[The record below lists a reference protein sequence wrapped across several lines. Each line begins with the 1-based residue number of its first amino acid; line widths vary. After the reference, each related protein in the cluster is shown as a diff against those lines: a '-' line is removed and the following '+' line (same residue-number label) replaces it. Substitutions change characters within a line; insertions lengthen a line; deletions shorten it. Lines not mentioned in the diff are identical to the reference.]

1 MQGANSWYGQ
11 SLYLLLRGKQCQ
23 LRMFQAGSKEQII
36 RFHSS
41 VLFTELLQ
49 KCIYDIPRVFFSRMC
64 SVVLRA
70 PDASIYLHFLSSGR
84 KVEISMRLRSVKMNY
99 RIIWVVIVQGF
110 VCWFEYCSLFLCS
123 SVFSMTHSTSFLPLL
138 PSLLVLHTKTYTENR
153 CFFPRIF

>member
-41 VLFTELLQ
+41 ILFTELLQ
-49 KCIYDIPRVFFSRMC
+49 KFFYDVPRVFFSRMC

-70 PDASIYLHFLSSGR
+70 PDASIYLYFLSSGR

-99 RIIWVVIVQGF
+99 RIIESFGWSLCKVLYVDLNTVPCFSVLLFF
-110 VCWFEYCSLFLCS
+110 V
-123 SVFSMTHSTSFLPLL
+123 
-138 PSLLVLHTKTYTENR
+138 
-153 CFFPRIF
+153 